1 MGFKYRGISLI
12 FLSFVLVFLML
23 VFPLSAQD
31 GEAQA
36 GGLDFAMAIELGA
49 QTFNEEGS
57 AEPVTYQSL
66 ALYPEFIFG
75 KVGVGLALT
84 FNYRFVDDSGD
95 SAFVIREE
103 DWVPEGDRSFLDLY
117 LPLFRYVRYG
127 YRGDPL
133 YAKIGSINDGTLGTG
148 FMMANYSNMLFL
160 PEKRIVGL
168 AFDMDGSLFD
178 FPFLGMES
186 FVGNLA
192 AFDVLGTRLYVRPL
206 LKTGLPLLENLQVG
220 ATYAADTQPDALY
233 DFTRVSG
240 KVESASMFSVDFIQP
255 LLTGDAFNMALY
267 GDAAFQPG
275 GDELNSGL
283 LVGIGGK
290 ALKFIDYGLNSLFLG
305 DNFVPFYFD
314 GAYDLFREDKY
325 LIYSGQTQVAGYS
338 GWQAMLGFNL
348 LTDALVFKTTLD
360 GAFAPDSALPSTLP
374 HLRSTLVVG
383 EGLLPGIFFDLTYDK
398 RYIDSFEE
406 LIDPEDALILANL
419 NYKTGPAVI
428 TFGYTL
434 RYVPADGSWETTAKL
449 SSSITM

>member
-1 MGFKYRGISLI
+1 M
-12 FLSFVLVFLML
+12 
-23 VFPLSAQD
+23 
-31 GEAQA
+31 
-36 GGLDFAMAIELGA
+36 DFAMTIELGA
-49 QTFNEEGS
+49 QTFNEDDS
-57 AEPVTYQSL
+57 TDPVTYQSL
-66 ALYPEFIFG
+66 SLYPEFIFG
-75 KVGVGLALT
+75 KIGVGLALA
-84 FNYRFVDDSGD
+84 FNYRFVDDEGES
-95 SAFVIREE
+95 SFELREE
-103 DWVPEGDRSFLDLY
+103 DWVPEGNQSFLDLY

-127 YRGDPL
+127 YKGDPL

-160 PEKRIVGL
+160 PEQRIIGL
-168 AFDMDGSLFD
+168 TLDLDGGLFD
-178 FPFLGMES
+178 FPYVGMES

-206 LKTGLPLLENLQVG
+206 VTTGLPLLENLQIG

-233 DFTRVSG
+233 EFTRTTEEVDTVG
-240 KVESASMFSVDFIQP
+240 MFSMDFIQP
-255 LLTGDAFNMALY
+255 LLTGDAFTMALY
-267 GDAAFQPG
+267 GDASFQPG
-275 GDELNSGL
+275 NDEINSGL
-283 LVGIGGK
+283 LVGFGGK
-290 ALKFIDYGLNSLFLG
+290 ALKFIDYGVNSLFLG

-325 LIYSGQTQVAGYS
+325 LIYSGENSVAGYS

-348 LTDALVFKTTLD
+348 LTDTLVFKTSLD
-360 GAFAPDSALPSTLP
+360 GAFAPDEAQPSTLP

-383 EGLLPGIFFDLTYDK
+383 EGLLPGIFFDVTYDK

-419 NYKTGPAVI
+419 NYKTGPAII

-449 SSSITM
+449 SSSISM